1 MIAFHFRHIL
11 LFSLTLIIV
20 LLFPVLSFLYYYHQ
34 ISPKLSSSYGNL
46 FSISS
51 DTLDILSEV
60 TPGEFWAIPILIVG
74 PQAGYILV
82 VCDFPLPSSWGLPWH
97 LSLFLDI
104 MSFSFLICSVGE
116 TCPPIAFWERVNGGK
131 YFENCISENIFIL
144 LFQLINI
151 GAGHKI
157 LGWKY
162 FFLRNGRHFFLALIF
177 IVLLLK
183 IQCYSNSWYFVP
195 VFRLFFLS

>member
-34 ISPKLSSSYGNL
+34 ISPKLFSSYGNL
-46 FSISS
+46 LSISS
-51 DTLDILSEV
+51 NTLDILSEV
-60 TPGEFWAIPILIVG
+60 TPGAFWAIPILIVG
-74 PQAGYILV
+74 PQAGYIPV
-82 VCDFPLPSSWGLPWH
+82 VLRFPFTIILRITLASVPVSWYH
-97 LSLFLDI
+97 VFLFLDLFTWWN
-104 MSFSFLICSVGE
+104 MSSNS
-116 TCPPIAFWERVNGGK
+116 FWERANGGK
-131 YFENCISENIFIL
+131 YFEDCISENIFIL
-144 LFQLINI
+144 PFQLINV

-162 FFLRNGRHFFLALIF
+162 FFLRDGRHFFLALIF

-183 IQCYSNSWYFVP
+183 NP
-195 VFRLFFLS
+195 MLFQFLILCTCF